1 MTQADIILM
10 ILVGGFALFGFW
22 FGLIH
27 TLGSFLGAIL
37 GSLVA
42 GHFYTP
48 VAQWLLSFRGGNENI
63 VKVITFILLFVL
75 ASRLVGLL
83 FMLIEKMF
91 NLLKIIP
98 FFSLINRLAGT
109 ILGFLEG
116 VLVIGMSLL
125 VISKFP
131 LTISFTA
138 ALAQSVV
145 ASWLIRGSS
154 VIWPLLPVAF
164 RQLQTYF

>member
-27 TLGSFLGAIL
+27 TLGSLLGAVL

-42 GHFYTP
+42 GHFYAP
-48 VAQWLLSFRGGNENI
+48 VAHWLLSFRGGNENVI
-63 VKVITFILLFVL
+63 KVITFILLFIL

-83 FMLIEKMF
+83 FMLVEKMF
-91 NLLKIIP
+91 NILKIIP

-131 LTISFTA
+131 ITTSFTT
-138 ALAQSVV
+138 ALAKSVV
-145 ASWLIRGSS
+145 ASWLMTGSS
-154 VIWPLLPVAF
+154 IIWPLLPAAF
-164 RQLQTYF
+164 RHLQTYF